1 MGVTMSLPTH
11 LKILFL
17 AFSAV
22 FLGSCS
28 SRAIHEAE
36 AVVAQADSL
45 WQEGKM
51 YGIDEGDSATLA
63 QAYETLQKHSVFSS
77 QFSEVFPFVQRTSF
91 LRTYAHACYHYG
103 RLLRAKDDPENAMRC
118 FINATHTRT
127 PDNHILGRVYSNIG
141 DMCHLAGEYRLS
153 YEMFEKSANMFL
165 QDGDTLSYY
174 YCLNDMAYELAEQG
188 KKEET
193 MALLNTIPVIDEDL
207 SSLTNFTKAELYMK
221 IGHYD
226 SAIYYAHSARISE
239 ISSIGASLIL
249 AQSYSFLEIED
260 SAVYYANFIIGHS
273 NSLSSINN
281 ALYILSND
289 DKTKDIDAVRQASA
303 DRSDTQKLITIRQ
316 GKLSQAVQ
324 LLEQDLA
331 KTPDLRWLYAVIVTI
346 IVIGSCLSLYVRKKR
361 NQHKLL
367 SQQVDDLNKIND
379 SVKQRHEHIQKEYTE
394 YKDNL
399 LTQIE
404 QNYAVLTQ
412 SPNIF
417 TDIHWKDYN
426 ALCQIINDNFGML
439 AAKLQGIYHLS
450 EKEIRLCILVLLEI
464 TNSKL
469 MAEKLYYSESGIRNL
484 KNRTAKKLGTNSV
497 KMRNALL
504 KLAISE
510 YSNAANNEIVHA

>member
-1 MGVTMSLPTH
+1 M
-11 LKILFL
+11 KRCRYI
-17 AFSAV
+17 V
-22 FLGSCS
+22 FLLLAGMVGQGCS
-28 SRAIHEAE
+28 SRALHEAE

-45 WQEGKM
+45 WQAGLM
-51 YGIDEGDSATLA
+51 YGIDAGDSLSLA
-63 QAYETLQKHSVFSS
+63 QAYETLGAYQFLSPFTFHPSS
-77 QFSEVFPFVQRTSF
+77 SF
-91 LRTYAHACYHYG
+91 THACYHYG
-103 RLLRAKDDPENAMRC
+103 KLLRAKDDPEEAMQA
-118 FINATHTRT
+118 FINATHSRT
-127 PDNHILGRVYSNIG
+127 HDYHILGRVYSNMG
-141 DMCHLAGEYRLS
+141 DLCHLANEYALS
-153 YEMFEKSANMFL
+153 YDMYERSGQMYLLN
-165 QDGDTLSYY
+165 GDSLLYFY
-174 YCLNDMAYELAEQG
+174 DLNNMAYELAEQG
-188 KKEET
+188 QKDE
-193 MALLNTIPVIDEDL
+193 ALTILHTIPVIDDDL
-207 SSLTNFTKAELYMK
+207 SSLMNLTRAELYMK
-221 IGHYD
+221 ICLYD
-226 SAIYYAHSARISE
+226 SAIYYAHSARSSE
-239 ISSIGASLIL
+239 MSFIEASLIL
-249 AQSYSFLEIED
+249 AQSYSFLTIQD
-260 SAVYYANFIIGHS
+260 SSVYYANFIIEQS
-273 NSLSSINN
+273 NLLSNINN
-281 ALYILSND
+281 ALYIISND
-289 DKTKDIDAVRQASA
+289 DKTKDINEVRQASA
-303 DRSDTQKLITIRQ
+303 DRSDTQKLIAIRQ

-331 KTPDLRWLYAVIVTI
+331 KTPDLRWLYAVIATI
-346 IVIGSCLSLYVRKKR
+346 IVICSCILFYVHKKR
-361 NQHKLL
+361 SQHKLL
-367 SQQVDDLNKIND
+367 SQQVDDLSKIND
-379 SVKQRHEHIQKEYTE
+379 SVKEQHEHIKKEYTE

-510 YSNAANNEIVHA
+510 YSNAANNEIVHV

>member
-1 MGVTMSLPTH
+1 MKRWGY
-11 LKILFL
+11 I
-17 AFSAV
+17 V
-22 FLGSCS
+22 FLLLAGMVGQGCS

-45 WQEGKM
+45 WHEGKQ

-63 QAYETLQKHSVFSS
+63 QAYETLGAYQFLSPFTFHPSS
-77 QFSEVFPFVQRTSF
+77 SF
-91 LRTYAHACYHYG
+91 THACYHYG
-103 RLLRAKDDPENAMRC
+103 KLLRAKDDPENAMRC
-118 FINATHTRT
+118 FINAIHSRTH
-127 PDNHILGRVYSNIG
+127 DYHILGRVYSNMGSI
-141 DMCHLAGEYRLS
+141 CHLAGDFPLS
-153 YEMFEKSANMFL
+153 YDMYEKSANCFL
-165 QDGDTLSYY
+165 ADNDSLSYY
-174 YCLNDMAYELAEQG
+174 FLLNDMAYELAEQG

-193 MALLNTIPVIDEDL
+193 LRLLNNISANITDADIDVKIWETRAILYREECQYDSTIYYARKVLDRYYSDAPML
-207 SSLTNFTKAELYMK
+207 LATAQAYYFLAQ
-221 IGHYD
+221 YD
-226 SAIYYAHSARISE
+226 SA
-239 ISSIGASLIL
+239 L
-249 AQSYSFLEIED
+249 
-260 SAVYYANFIIGHS
+260 VYANKVLATS
-273 NSLSSINN
+273 NFYGDLYN
-281 ALYILSND
+281 ALYIISHEDSTLTKAEILQLTSQREDIRFEEYEPVKEQLSR
-289 DKTKDIDAVRQASA
+289 AVR
-303 DRSDTQKLITIRQ
+303 
-316 GKLSQAVQ
+316 
-324 LLEQDLA
+324 LLEADINR
-331 KTPDLRWLYAVIVTI
+331 KPDWTWLYAVIATVLI
-346 IVIGSCLSLYVRKKR
+346 IGSCILLYVHKR
-361 NQHKLL
+361 RSQHKLL

-379 SVKQRHEHIQKEYTE
+379 SVKELHEHIKKEYTE

-469 MAEKLYYSESGIRNL
+469 MAEKLYYSESGIRNF

>member
-1 MGVTMSLPTH
+1 MGS
-11 LKILFL
+11 I
-17 AFSAV
+17 
-22 FLGSCS
+22 
-28 SRAIHEAE
+28 
-36 AVVAQADSL
+36 
-45 WQEGKM
+45 
-51 YGIDEGDSATLA
+51 
-63 QAYETLQKHSVFSS
+63 
-77 QFSEVFPFVQRTSF
+77 
-91 LRTYAHACYHYG
+91 
-103 RLLRAKDDPENAMRC
+103 
-118 FINATHTRT
+118 
-127 PDNHILGRVYSNIG
+127 
-141 DMCHLAGEYRLS
+141 CHLAGEFQLS
-153 YEMFEKSANMFL
+153 YDMFEKSANCFL
-165 QDGDTLSYY
+165 EDKDTLSYY
-174 YCLNDMAYELAEQG
+174 FLLNDMAYELAEQG

-281 ALYILSND
+281 ALYILTND
-289 DKTKDIDAVRQASA
+289 DESKDKAAIRQTAA
-303 DRSDTQKLITIRQ
+303 DRSDVQKLLSDNQ

-324 LLEQDLA
+324 LLQQDLA
-331 KTPDLRWLYAVIVTI
+331 RKPDWRWLYAVIATI
-346 IVIGSCLSLYVRKKR
+346 IVIGSCLILYIQRKR
-361 NQHKLL
+361 NQYKLL
-367 SQQVDDLNKIND
+367 SQQIDDLSKIND
-379 SVKQRHEHIQKEYTE
+379 SVKELHEHIKKEYTE

-412 SPNIF
+412 SPNLF
-417 TDIHWKDYN
+417 QDIHWKEFN

-450 EKEIRLCILVLLEI
+450 EKEIRLCILVLLDI
-464 TNSKL
+464 TNSKQ
-469 MAEKLYYSESGIRNL
+469 MAEMLYYSESGIRNF
-484 KNRTAKKLGTNSV
+484 KNRTAKKFGTNSIE
-497 KMRNALL
+497 MRNALL

>member
-1 MGVTMSLPTH
+1 
-11 LKILFL
+11 
-17 AFSAV
+17 
-22 FLGSCS
+22 
-28 SRAIHEAE
+28 
-36 AVVAQADSL
+36 
-45 WQEGKM
+45 
-51 YGIDEGDSATLA
+51 
-63 QAYETLQKHSVFSS
+63 
-77 QFSEVFPFVQRTSF
+77 
-91 LRTYAHACYHYG
+91 
-103 RLLRAKDDPENAMRC
+103 
-118 FINATHTRT
+118 
-127 PDNHILGRVYSNIG
+127 
-141 DMCHLAGEYRLS
+141 
-153 YEMFEKSANMFL
+153 MFEKSANMFL

-469 MAEKLYYSESGIRNL
+469 MAEKLYYSESGIRNF
-484 KNRTAKKLGTNSV
+484 KNRTAKKIGTNSV

>member
-1 MGVTMSLPTH
+1 MKQCRYIVLLLLVGLV
-11 LKILFL
+11 
-17 AFSAV
+17 
-22 FLGSCS
+22 GQGCS

-45 WQEGKM
+45 WQAGLM
-51 YGIDEGDSATLA
+51 YGIDAGDSLSLA
-63 QAYETLQKHSVFSS
+63 QAYETLGAYQFLSPFTFHPSS
-77 QFSEVFPFVQRTSF
+77 SF
-91 LRTYAHACYHYG
+91 THACYHYG
-103 RLLRAKDDPENAMRC
+103 KLLRAKDDPENAMRC
-118 FINATHTRT
+118 FINATHSRTR
-127 PDNHILGRVYSNIG
+127 DYHILGRVYSNMGSI
-141 DMCHLAGEYRLS
+141 CHLAGDFPLS
-153 YEMFEKSANMFL
+153 YDMYEKSAEMNL
-165 QDGDTLSYY
+165 RNGDSLLYFY
-174 YCLNDMAYELAEQG
+174 NLNNMAYELAEQG

-239 ISSIGASLIL
+239 ICSIGASLIL
-249 AQSYSFLEIED
+249 AQSYSFLEVED
-260 SAVYYANFIIGHS
+260 SAVYYANFIIRHS

-289 DKTKDIDAVRQASA
+289 DKTKDIDAVRQTSA
-303 DRSDTQKLITIRQ
+303 DRSDTQKMIAIQQ

-331 KTPDLRWLYAVIVTI
+331 KTPDLRWLYAVIATI
-346 IVIGSCLSLYVRKKR
+346 IVICSCILFYVHKKR
-361 NQHKLL
+361 SQHKLL
-367 SQQVDDLNKIND
+367 SQQVDDLSKIND
-379 SVKQRHEHIQKEYTE
+379 SVKEQHEHIKKEYTE

-399 LTQIE
+399 LTQME

-469 MAEKLYYSESGIRNL
+469 MAEKLYYSESGIRNF